1 MNGFQIATKRLKVQ
15 LKRPKDA
22 NRPYWLVSFLLLFY
36 TCLTLHFVICCR
48 HFHQNTHNWVRVS
61 NVVPRSFITANLKSI
76 QVSRLKDTL
85 SVCSVS
91 FLFTPFWQNMSSI
104 VCQACMGNP
113 TSMITL
119 TLVVAENHGKPN
131 SCLCNHKYF
140 GTWCKLSLSPD
151 PIWSRYYVTVINQSE
166 TRIHR
171 DHERPIL
178 VFRLSRSPAEAWL
191 LFKMAVLSDHPY
203 IELLKLNFVA

>member
-1 MNGFQIATKRLKVQ
+1 MQCF
-15 LKRPKDA
+15 
-22 NRPYWLVSFLLLFY
+22 F
-36 TCLTLHFVICCR
+36 
-48 HFHQNTHNWVRVS
+48 
-61 NVVPRSFITANLKSI
+61 SI
-76 QVSRLKDTL
+76 HS
-85 SVCSVS
+85 
-91 FLFTPFWQNMSSI
+91 
-104 VCQACMGNP
+104 QACMGNP

-171 DHERPIL
+171 DHERLIL

-203 IELLKLNFVA
+203 IELLKLNLIAKIMFWAYVFVQLCRMLVLFSVSLLFMFH

>member
-22 NRPYWLVSFLLLFY
+22 NRPYWLVSFLHLFY

-119 TLVVAENHGKPN
+119 SLGSPTLAFVTISISGLDANCQSVLTP
-131 SCLCNHKYF
+131 F
-140 GTWCKLSLSPD
+140 GL
-151 PIWSRYYVTVINQSE
+151 VIMSQLLTNQKQE
-166 TRIHR
+166 
-171 DHERPIL
+171 
-178 VFRLSRSPAEAWL
+178 
-191 LFKMAVLSDHPY
+191 Y
-203 IELLKLNFVA
+203 IETMKGLYWYSGSLVLLQRRGYFSRWSSYQTIRTSSY